1 MGNWNGTEQ
10 EARELFHKFFETEYE
25 KMIRCAGLMLQARDD
40 NAAVNGRAEV
50 AVQETFALA
59 WERREEVL
67 SSEKPVGWLYRA
79 LQYKVREILREENRW
94 TKRLLLYE
102 SQRKWYE
109 EPQVSLDVE
118 YEGIIPTEDF
128 QLLRRIYIDGFSYR
142 EMCEELNL
150 TKPALAV
157 RVHRIKKKMR
167 STLKQ

>member
-1 MGNWNGTEQ
+1 MEIWKGTEQ
-10 EARELFHKFFETEYE
+10 EARKLFHDFFESEYE
-25 KMIRCAGLMLQARDD
+25 KMIRCAGLMLRARDS

-67 SSEKPVGWLYRA
+67 SREQPVGWLYCA
-79 LQYKVREILREENRW
+79 LRYKVREILKEENRW

-102 SQRKWYE
+102 SQRDWYE
-109 EPQVSLDVE
+109 DPQVSLDVE
-118 YEGIIPTEDF
+118 YDGIVPKEDF
-128 QLLRRIYIDGFSYR
+128 KLLCRIYIEGFSYR
-142 EMCEELNL
+142 ELCEEMNV

-167 STLKQ
+167 TTLEQ